1 MKICDLNSGLG
12 QLSQAYGK
20 LKEKLVATREV
31 WTDDAFRQFD
41 QQRLNEIPARLQ
53 RLTAAVNQLVEVLQR
68 AERECGEPRDES

>member
-1 MKICDLNSGLG
+1 MRVCDLSSGVG

-20 LKEKLVATREV
+20 LKERLVETREV

-41 QQRLNEIPARLQ
+41 QQRLNEIPNRLQ
-53 RLTAAVNQLVEVLQR
+53 LMVAAVNKLAEVLSV